1 MRKYIAR
8 RLLYAIPTLIGI
20 SIIVFAISR
29 LAPGD
34 PVQLYTFGI
43 QDITQADIDRI
54 RAAHGLDKPLPI
66 QYITWATNAI
76 QGDFGR
82 SIIYPSQN
90 ASRLIIERIPNT
102 IQLAVAALLLQ
113 LLIGVP
119 LGIIAA
125 LNRGK
130 IIDQVARFFSTI
142 GQAVPDFWMGLVFI
156 IIFSVTLRI
165 LPSQGMLTIGKDQ
178 MDIADRLKHLIMPA
192 FVLAF
197 GGIALFTRLL
207 RTETLEVIRQDYIR
221 TAEAKGLT
229 DRVVVYRHALRN
241 ALIPVVTAL
250 GGVLTFLISGALVIE
265 QVFTWPGVGQL
276 TFQSAVAK
284 DYPVVMAGVMIAST
298 MLVISYLLRDLTYA
312 LVDPRIKVS

>member
-1 MRKYIAR
+1 VRKYIMR

-20 SIIVFAISR
+20 SVIVFAISR

-54 RAAHGLDKPLPI
+54 RAAHGLDKPLPV
-66 QYITWATNAI
+66 QYIVWATNAI

-102 IQLAVAALLLQ
+102 IQLALAALMLQ

-130 IIDQVARFFSTI
+130 IIDQIARFFSTI
-142 GQAVPDFWMGLVFI
+142 GQAVPDFWMGLIFI
-156 IIFSVTLRI
+156 IVFSVTLRL

-178 MDIADRLKHLIMPA
+178 LDIADRFKHIIMPA
-192 FVLAF
+192 FVLSL

-312 LVDPRIKVS
+312 LVDPRIKVG

>member
-1 MRKYIAR
+1 
-8 RLLYAIPTLIGI
+8 
-20 SIIVFAISR
+20 
-29 LAPGD
+29 
-34 PVQLYTFGI
+34 
-43 QDITQADIDRI
+43 
-54 RAAHGLDKPLPI
+54 
-66 QYITWATNAI
+66 
-76 QGDFGR
+76 
-82 SIIYPSQN
+82 
-90 ASRLIIERIPNT
+90 
-102 IQLAVAALLLQ
+102 
-113 LLIGVP
+113 VP
-119 LGIIAA
+119 LGIVAA

-130 IIDQVARFFSTI
+130 IIDQIARFFSTI
-142 GQAVPDFWMGLVFI
+142 GQAVPDFWMGLIFI
-156 IIFSVTLRI
+156 IVFSVTLRL

-178 MDIADRLKHLIMPA
+178 LDIADRFKHIIMPA

>member
-1 MRKYIAR
+1 VRKYIAR

-43 QDITQADIDRI
+43 QDITQADVDRI
-54 RAAHGLDKPLPI
+54 RAAHGLDKPLPL

-130 IIDQVARFFSTI
+130 IIDQIARFFSTI

-156 IIFSVTLRI
+156 IIFSVTLRL

-178 MDIADRLKHLIMPA
+178 WDLADRLRHIIMPA

-312 LVDPRIKVS
+312 LVDPRIKVG

>member
-1 MRKYIAR
+1 MRKYILR

-20 SIIVFAISR
+20 SVIVFAISR

-54 RAAHGLDKPLPI
+54 RAAHGLDKPLPL
-66 QYITWATNAI
+66 QYLTWATNAI

-142 GQAVPDFWMGLVFI
+142 GQAVPDFWMGLIFI

-178 MDIADRLKHLIMPA
+178 MDIADRFKHIIMPA

-312 LVDPRIKVS
+312 LVDPRIKVG

>member
-1 MRKYIAR
+1 MR

-20 SIIVFAISR
+20 SVIVFAISR

-54 RAAHGLDKPLPI
+54 RAAHGLDKPLPL
-66 QYITWATNAI
+66 QYVVWATNAI

-102 IQLAVAALLLQ
+102 IQLALAALLLQ

-130 IIDQVARFFSTI
+130 WIDQVARFFSTV

-156 IIFSVTLRI
+156 IIFAVTLRL
-165 LPSQGMLTIGKDQ
+165 LPSGGMLTIGKDQ
-178 MDIADRLKHLIMPA
+178 WDIADRFRHIIMPA

-250 GGVLTFLISGALVIE
+250 GGVLTFLISGALVVE

-298 MLVISYLLRDLTYA
+298 MLVISYLLRDLAYA
-312 LVDPRIKVS
+312 LVDPRIKVG

>member
-102 IQLAVAALLLQ
+102 VQLAVAALLLQ

-130 IIDQVARFFSTI
+130 IIDQIARFFSTI

-156 IIFSVTLRI
+156 IIFSVTLRL

-178 MDIADRLKHLIMPA
+178 MDIADRLKHIIMPA

-312 LVDPRIKVS
+312 LVDPRIKVG

>member
-43 QDITQADIDRI
+43 QDITQADVDRI
-54 RAAHGLDKPLPI
+54 RAAHGLDKPLPL

-130 IIDQVARFFSTI
+130 IIDQIARFFSTI
-142 GQAVPDFWMGLVFI
+142 GQAVPDFWMGLIFI

-178 MDIADRLKHLIMPA
+178 MDIADRFKHIIMPA

-221 TAEAKGLT
+221 TAEAKGLA

-312 LVDPRIKVS
+312 LVDPRIKVG

>member
-1 MRKYIAR
+1 MR

-20 SIIVFAISR
+20 SVIVFAISR

-54 RAAHGLDKPLPI
+54 RAAHGLDKPLPV
-66 QYITWATNAI
+66 QYIVWATNAI

-142 GQAVPDFWMGLVFI
+142 GQAVPDFWMGLIFI
-156 IIFSVTLRI
+156 IVFSVTLRI

-178 MDIADRLKHLIMPA
+178 WDIADRFRHIIMPA

-312 LVDPRIKVS
+312 LVDPRIKVG

>member
-1 MRKYIAR
+1 MR
-8 RLLYAIPTLIGI
+8 RLLYAIPTIIGI
-20 SIIVFAISR
+20 SVIVFAISR

-43 QDITQADIDRI
+43 QDITQADIERI
-54 RAAHGLDKPLPI
+54 RAAHGLDKPVPV
-66 QYITWATNAI
+66 QYFVWATNAL

-82 SIIYPSQN
+82 SIIYPSQP
-90 ASRLIIERIPNT
+90 AARLIIERIPNT
-102 IQLAVAALLLQ
+102 IQLALAALLLQ

-119 LGIIAA
+119 LGIVAA

-142 GQAVPDFWMGLVFI
+142 GQAVPDFWMGLIFI
-156 IIFSVTLRI
+156 ILFSVTLRL

-178 MDIADRLKHLIMPA
+178 LDIADRFKHIIMPA

-221 TAEAKGLT
+221 TAEAKGLS

-284 DYPVVMAGVMIAST
+284 DYPVVMAGVMIASSL
-298 MLVISYLLRDLTYA
+298 LVVSYLLRDIAYA
-312 LVDPRIKVS
+312 LVDPRIKVG

>member
-54 RAAHGLDKPLPI
+54 RAAHGLDKPLPL
-66 QYITWATNAI
+66 QYLTWATNAL

-142 GQAVPDFWMGLVFI
+142 GQA
-156 IIFSVTLRI
+156 
-165 LPSQGMLTIGKDQ
+165 
-178 MDIADRLKHLIMPA
+178 
-192 FVLAF
+192 
-197 GGIALFTRLL
+197 
-207 RTETLEVIRQDYIR
+207 
-221 TAEAKGLT
+221 
-229 DRVVVYRHALRN
+229 
-241 ALIPVVTAL
+241 
-250 GGVLTFLISGALVIE
+250 
-265 QVFTWPGVGQL
+265 
-276 TFQSAVAK
+276 
-284 DYPVVMAGVMIAST
+284 
-298 MLVISYLLRDLTYA
+298 
-312 LVDPRIKVS
+312 

>member
-1 MRKYIAR
+1 MR
-8 RLLYAIPTLIGI
+8 RLLYAIPTIIGI
-20 SIIVFAISR
+20 SVIVFAISR

-43 QDITQADIDRI
+43 QDITQADIERI
-54 RAAHGLDKPLPI
+54 RAAHGLDKPVPV
-66 QYITWATNAI
+66 QYFVWATNAL

-82 SIIYPSQN
+82 SIIYPSQP
-90 ASRLIIERIPNT
+90 AARLIIERIPNT
-102 IQLAVAALLLQ
+102 IQLALAALLLQ

-142 GQAVPDFWMGLVFI
+142 GQAVPDFWMGLIFI
-156 IIFSVTLRI
+156 ILFSVTLRL

-178 MDIADRLKHLIMPA
+178 LDIADRFKHIIMPA

-221 TAEAKGLT
+221 TAEAKGLS

-284 DYPVVMAGVMIAST
+284 DYPVVMAGVMIASSL
-298 MLVISYLLRDLTYA
+298 LVVSYLLRDIAYA
-312 LVDPRIKVS
+312 LVDPRIKVG

>member
-1 MRKYIAR
+1 VRKYIAR

-43 QDITQADIDRI
+43 QDITQADVDRI
-54 RAAHGLDKPLPI
+54 RAAHGLDKPMPL

-130 IIDQVARFFSTI
+130 IIDQIARFFSTI

-156 IIFSVTLRI
+156 IIFSVTLRL

-178 MDIADRLKHLIMPA
+178 WDLADRLRHIIMPA

-312 LVDPRIKVS
+312 LVDPRIKVG

>member
-43 QDITQADIDRI
+43 QDITQADVDRI
-54 RAAHGLDKPLPI
+54 RAAHGLDKPLPV
-66 QYITWATNAI
+66 QYIVWATNAI

-130 IIDQVARFFSTI
+130 LIDQVARFFSTI
-142 GQAVPDFWMGLVFI
+142 GQAVPDFWMGLIFI
-156 IIFSVTLRI
+156 IVFSVTLRI

-178 MDIADRLKHLIMPA
+178 MDIADRFKHIIMPA

-221 TAEAKGLT
+221 TAEAKGLA

-312 LVDPRIKVS
+312 LVDPRIKVG

>member
-1 MRKYIAR
+1 MRKYILR

-20 SIIVFAISR
+20 SVIVFAISR

-54 RAAHGLDKPLPI
+54 RAAHGLDKPLPL
-66 QYITWATNAI
+66 QYVTWVTNAI

-102 IQLAVAALLLQ
+102 IQLALAALMLQ

-142 GQAVPDFWMGLVFI
+142 GQAVPDFWMGLIFI
-156 IIFSVTLRI
+156 IVFSVTLRL

-178 MDIADRLKHLIMPA
+178 WDIADRFRHIIMPA

-221 TAEAKGLT
+221 TAEAKGLS

-312 LVDPRIKVS
+312 LVDPRIKVG

>member
-1 MRKYIAR
+1 VRKYILR

-20 SIIVFAISR
+20 SVIVFAISR

-54 RAAHGLDKPLPI
+54 RAAHGLDKPLPL
-66 QYITWATNAI
+66 QYLTWASNAI

-142 GQAVPDFWMGLVFI
+142 GQAVPDFWMGLIFI
-156 IIFSVTLRI
+156 IIFSVTLRL

-178 MDIADRLKHLIMPA
+178 WDIADRFKHIIMPA

-221 TAEAKGLT
+221 TAEAKGLA

-312 LVDPRIKVS
+312 LVDPRIKVN

>member
-54 RAAHGLDKPLPI
+54 RAAHGLDKPLPL
-66 QYITWATNAI
+66 QYLTWATNAL

-102 IQLAVAALLLQ
+102 VQLALAALMLQ

-156 IIFSVTLRI
+156 IVFSVTLRV

-178 MDIADRLKHLIMPA
+178 WDIADRLRHIIMPA

-221 TAEAKGLT
+221 TAEAKGLA

-312 LVDPRIKVS
+312 LVDPRIKVG

>member
-1 MRKYIAR
+1 MRKYILR

-20 SIIVFAISR
+20 SVIVFAISR

-54 RAAHGLDKPLPI
+54 RAAHGLDKPLPV
-66 QYITWATNAI
+66 QYVVWVTNAL

-102 IQLAVAALLLQ
+102 IQLALAALLLQ

-119 LGIIAA
+119 LGIVAA

-142 GQAVPDFWMGLVFI
+142 GQAVPDFWMGLIFI
-156 IIFSVTLRI
+156 IVFSVTLRL

-178 MDIADRLKHLIMPA
+178 LDILDRLKHLIMPA

>member
-1 MRKYIAR
+1 MR

-20 SIIVFAISR
+20 SVIVFAISR

-66 QYITWATNAI
+66 QYVVWATNAL

-82 SIIYPSQN
+82 SIIYPSQP
-90 ASRLIIERIPNT
+90 AARLIIERIPNT

-119 LGIIAA
+119 LGIVAA

-130 IIDQVARFFSTI
+130 IIDQVARFFSTV
-142 GQAVPDFWMGLVFI
+142 GQAVPDFWMGLIFI
-156 IIFSVTLRI
+156 IVFAVTLRL

-178 MDIADRLKHLIMPA
+178 WDILDRLKHIIMPA

-221 TAEAKGLT
+221 TAEAKGLS

-298 MLVISYLLRDLTYA
+298 MLVISYLLRDLTYV
-312 LVDPRIKVS
+312 LVDPRIKVG